1 MEQDKDLNN
10 YEKKKIAIRYWLE
23 GKAEHDIQYYNCLK
37 AMELAMKYHTGLRKD
52 GFTPEFQHQIEIVS
66 NLRLNVK
73 NLLNPADTIT
83 VAFLHDLVED
93 YGIGSKYWETQKER
107 LEGLKPVTL
116 EFIRKHFGETV
127 MEAVDKISKMA
138 DGVSK
143 SKNTYF
149 KGISEC
155 PIASIDKL
163 EDRDQNLDS
172 MLNAFTMRKQ
182 LSYCD
187 EVVDHFL
194 PMAKVAARNF
204 PEQAAAYLMLKNKLI
219 SKVKAVRGMSEIFIA
234 QGLDLD
240 QIPIQ
245 AARKA
250 RKMTA

>member
-1 MEQDKDLNN
+1 MEQDNELSN

-23 GKAEHDIQYYNCLK
+23 GKAEHDIRYYDCLK
-37 AMELAMKYHTGLRKD
+37 AMELAMRYHTGLRKD

-66 NLRLNVK
+66 NLRLSVK
-73 NLLNPADTIT
+73 NLISPADTIT

-93 YGIGSKYWETQKER
+93 YGTGTKYWETQPER
-107 LEGLKPVTL
+107 LKGLKPVTL
-116 EFIRKHFGETV
+116 DFIKKHFGETI
-127 MEAVDKISKMA
+127 MHSVDKISKSA
-138 DGVSK
+138 DGISK
-143 SKNTYF
+143 SKNAYYH
-149 KGISEC
+149 GITEC
-155 PIASIDKL
+155 PMASIDKL

-187 EVVDHFL
+187 EVVEHFL
-194 PMAKVAARNF
+194 PMAKISARNF

-219 SKVKAVRGMSEIFIA
+219 SKVKAVRGMGEIFKA

-245 AARKA
+245 SARKSP
-250 RKMTA
+250 RII